1 MQAKVPFTL
10 NRDMRQDTRSG
21 TVIALVAAFW
31 AAINFFVF

>member
-1 MQAKVPFTL
+1 MQAEDPFTL

-31 AAINFFVF
+31 TAINFFVF